1 MLHLNGQRFSTS
13 QFAGGIGSS
22 YIESHS
28 YGSRTAIGLAAA
40 QTNGYGTFGM
50 YARWTNSIT
59 ASDAARIYPARWF
72 GYLVFET
79 LDLTD
84 GTNDDI
90 MRLPIT
96 TASGSQVTIDL
107 YLRVKNVSGTYTLYL
122 REELYDDEL
131 AIATVTE
138 GTTYHKLELRIY
150 LDKCAVVYDGVSV
163 GDLTYGTEATT
174 GYIWEKTLHFSSSL
188 RWHLDDCWYGIQ
200 EADYSTSANRST
212 TNGNPDD
219 ATVYIIRKDTIE
231 TAIGAGE
238 AYQFDVADGSWTPS
252 VADGYDYLVAKVLD
266 GNDGGFALKLN
277 YTDSAGW
284 VTNEWSIT

>member
-1 MLHLNGQRFSTS
+1 MTRAST
-13 QFAGGIGSS
+13 
-22 YIESHS
+22 
-28 YGSRTAIGLAAA
+28 R
-40 QTNGYGTFGM
+40 
-50 YARWTNSIT
+50 
-59 ASDAARIYPARWF
+59 PA
-72 GYLVFET
+72 GYLAFET

-84 GTNDDI
+84 GSNAYI

-96 TASGSQVTIDL
+96 TATGSQATIDL
-107 YLRVKNVSGTYTLYL
+107 WLRVKRSGATYTLYL

-131 AIATVTE
+131 EISAVTE

-150 LDKCAVVYDGVSV
+150 LDKCTVLYDGVSV
-163 GDLTYGTEATT
+163 GDLTYGTEATS
-174 GYIWEKTLHFSSSL
+174 GYMWEMTLSFSASL

-200 EADYSTSANRST
+200 EADYSTAANRST

-231 TAIGAGE
+231 TAIAAGE

-277 YTDSAGW
+277 YTASAGW
-284 VTNEWSIT
+284 VTNEWSIS